1 MADEKAGRLSLMW
14 SYLARGGLS
23 GILAALLAVGV
34 SELYA
39 GIFRRIAVAHRVHE
53 RQVRRS
59 DAARL

>member
-39 GIFRRIAVAHRVHE
+39 GIFGGLPSLIVSMSG
-53 RQVRRS
+53 QVRRS